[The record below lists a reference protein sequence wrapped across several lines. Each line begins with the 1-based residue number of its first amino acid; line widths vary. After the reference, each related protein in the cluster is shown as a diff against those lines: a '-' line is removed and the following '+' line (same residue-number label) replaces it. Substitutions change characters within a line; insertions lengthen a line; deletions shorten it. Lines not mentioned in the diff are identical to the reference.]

1 MRVKDCMTKQV
12 ISVGAG
18 EPVSVAARLMARYN
32 LGALPVRGTDGQ
44 LEGMLTDRDIVLRCI
59 AAERSPKAV
68 RVREVMTRSVAAAAP
83 DTDAA
88 AAAGIMAARQ
98 VRRLPVTEEGR
109 LVGMVSLADLSR
121 RPDYMME
128 AAEALEDICAGVRRM
143 DGQEPVSY
151 THLLRRPVRL
161 KASMVFRTPLAM
173 PPTGSF
179 APETKRTGSALFIF
193 ARLAGS

>member
-109 LVGMVSLADLSR
+109 IVGMVSLADLSR

-128 AAEALEDICAGVRRM
+128 AAEALEDICAGVRHM
-143 DGQEPVSY
+143 DGQE
-151 THLLRRPVRL
+151 L
-161 KASMVFRTPLAM
+161 
-173 PPTGSF
+173 
-179 APETKRTGSALFIF
+179 
-193 ARLAGS
+193 

>member
-68 RVREVMTRSVAAAAP
+68 HVREVMTRSVAAAAP

-143 DGQEPVSY
+143 DGQE
-151 THLLRRPVRL
+151 L
-161 KASMVFRTPLAM
+161 
-173 PPTGSF
+173 
-179 APETKRTGSALFIF
+179 
-193 ARLAGS
+193 

>member
-109 LVGMVSLADLSR
+109 IVGMVSLADLSR

-128 AAEALEDICAGVRRM
+128 AAEALEDICAGIRHM
-143 DGQEPVSY
+143 DGQE
-151 THLLRRPVRL
+151 L
-161 KASMVFRTPLAM
+161 
-173 PPTGSF
+173 
-179 APETKRTGSALFIF
+179 
-193 ARLAGS
+193 

>member
-1 MRVKDCMTKQV
+1 MRVKDGMTKQV

-143 DGQEPVSY
+143 DGQE
-151 THLLRRPVRL
+151 L
-161 KASMVFRTPLAM
+161 
-173 PPTGSF
+173 
-179 APETKRTGSALFIF
+179 
-193 ARLAGS
+193 

>member
-143 DGQEPVSY
+143 DGQD
-151 THLLRRPVRL
+151 L
-161 KASMVFRTPLAM
+161 
-173 PPTGSF
+173 
-179 APETKRTGSALFIF
+179 
-193 ARLAGS
+193 

>member
-12 ISVGAG
+12 ISIGAG

-32 LGALPVRGTDGQ
+32 LGALPVRGADGQ

-59 AAERSPKAV
+59 AAERSPTDV

-83 DTDAA
+83 DTDAT

-98 VRRLPVTEEGR
+98 VRRLPVTEDGR

-128 AAEALEDICAGVRRM
+128 AAEALEDICACVRRM
-143 DGQEPVSY
+143 DVQEY
-151 THLLRRPVRL
+151 
-161 KASMVFRTPLAM
+161 
-173 PPTGSF
+173 
-179 APETKRTGSALFIF
+179 
-193 ARLAGS
+193 

>member
-32 LGALPVRGTDGQ
+32 LGALPVRGRDGQ

-109 LVGMVSLADLSR
+109 VVGMVSLADLSR

-143 DGQEPVSY
+143 DGQE
-151 THLLRRPVRL
+151 L
-161 KASMVFRTPLAM
+161 
-173 PPTGSF
+173 
-179 APETKRTGSALFIF
+179 
-193 ARLAGS
+193 

>member
-1 MRVKDCMTKQV
+1 MRVKECMTKQV

-109 LVGMVSLADLSR
+109 VVGMVSLADLSR

-128 AAEALEDICAGVRRM
+128 AAEALEDICAGVRHM
-143 DGQEPVSY
+143 DGQE
-151 THLLRRPVRL
+151 L
-161 KASMVFRTPLAM
+161 
-173 PPTGSF
+173 
-179 APETKRTGSALFIF
+179 
-193 ARLAGS
+193 

>member
-32 LGALPVRGTDGQ
+32 LGALPVRGADGQ

-143 DGQEPVSY
+143 DGQE
-151 THLLRRPVRL
+151 L
-161 KASMVFRTPLAM
+161 
-173 PPTGSF
+173 
-179 APETKRTGSALFIF
+179 
-193 ARLAGS
+193 

>member
-83 DTDAA
+83 DTDAT

-128 AAEALEDICAGVRRM
+128 AAEALEDIFAGVRHM
-143 DGQEPVSY
+143 DGQE
-151 THLLRRPVRL
+151 L
-161 KASMVFRTPLAM
+161 
-173 PPTGSF
+173 
-179 APETKRTGSALFIF
+179 
-193 ARLAGS
+193 

>member
-68 RVREVMTRSVAAAAP
+68 RVREVMTRSIAAAAP

-143 DGQEPVSY
+143 GGQE
-151 THLLRRPVRL
+151 L
-161 KASMVFRTPLAM
+161 
-173 PPTGSF
+173 
-179 APETKRTGSALFIF
+179 
-193 ARLAGS
+193 

>member
-32 LGALPVRGTDGQ
+32 LGALPVRGADGQ

-59 AAERSPKAV
+59 TAERSPKAV

-83 DTDAA
+83 DTDAT

-128 AAEALEDICAGVRRM
+128 AAEALEDICAGVRHM
-143 DGQEPVSY
+143 DGQE
-151 THLLRRPVRL
+151 L
-161 KASMVFRTPLAM
+161 
-173 PPTGSF
+173 
-179 APETKRTGSALFIF
+179 
-193 ARLAGS
+193 

>member
-128 AAEALEDICAGVRRM
+128 AAEALEDICAGVRHM
-143 DGQEPVSY
+143 DGRE
-151 THLLRRPVRL
+151 L
-161 KASMVFRTPLAM
+161 
-173 PPTGSF
+173 
-179 APETKRTGSALFIF
+179 
-193 ARLAGS
+193 

>member
-32 LGALPVRGTDGQ
+32 LGALPVRGADGQ
-44 LEGMLTDRDIVLRCI
+44 LEGMLTDRDIVLRCL

-68 RVREVMTRSVAAAAP
+68 RVRAVMTRSVAAAAP
-83 DTDAA
+83 DTDAT

-143 DGQEPVSY
+143 DGQE
-151 THLLRRPVRL
+151 L
-161 KASMVFRTPLAM
+161 
-173 PPTGSF
+173 
-179 APETKRTGSALFIF
+179 
-193 ARLAGS
+193 

>member
-88 AAAGIMAARQ
+88 AAGIMAARQ

-128 AAEALEDICAGVRRM
+128 AAEALEDICAGVRHM
-143 DGQEPVSY
+143 DGQE
-151 THLLRRPVRL
+151 L
-161 KASMVFRTPLAM
+161 
-173 PPTGSF
+173 
-179 APETKRTGSALFIF
+179 
-193 ARLAGS
+193 

>member
-98 VRRLPVTEEGR
+98 VRRLPVTKEGR

-128 AAEALEDICAGVRRM
+128 AAEALEDICAGVRHM
-143 DGQEPVSY
+143 DGQE
-151 THLLRRPVRL
+151 L
-161 KASMVFRTPLAM
+161 
-173 PPTGSF
+173 
-179 APETKRTGSALFIF
+179 
-193 ARLAGS
+193 

>member
-83 DTDAA
+83 DTDAT

-98 VRRLPVTEEGR
+98 VRRLPVTEDGR

-143 DGQEPVSY
+143 DGQE
-151 THLLRRPVRL
+151 L
-161 KASMVFRTPLAM
+161 
-173 PPTGSF
+173 
-179 APETKRTGSALFIF
+179 
-193 ARLAGS
+193 

>member
-128 AAEALEDICAGVRRM
+128 AAEALEDICAGVRHM
-143 DGQEPVSY
+143 DGQE
-151 THLLRRPVRL
+151 L
-161 KASMVFRTPLAM
+161 
-173 PPTGSF
+173 
-179 APETKRTGSALFIF
+179 
-193 ARLAGS
+193 

>member
-128 AAEALEDICAGVRRM
+128 AAEALEDICACVQRM
-143 DGQEPVSY
+143 DGQE
-151 THLLRRPVRL
+151 L
-161 KASMVFRTPLAM
+161 
-173 PPTGSF
+173 
-179 APETKRTGSALFIF
+179 
-193 ARLAGS
+193 

>member
-59 AAERSPKAV
+59 AAERSPK
-68 RVREVMTRSVAAAAP
+68 EVMTRSVAAAAP

-88 AAAGIMAARQ
+88 AAAGIMATRQ

-128 AAEALEDICAGVRRM
+128 AAEALEDICAGVRHM
-143 DGQEPVSY
+143 DGQE
-151 THLLRRPVRL
+151 L
-161 KASMVFRTPLAM
+161 
-173 PPTGSF
+173 
-179 APETKRTGSALFIF
+179 
-193 ARLAGS
+193 

>member
-128 AAEALEDICAGVRRM
+128 AAEALEDICAGVRPM
-143 DGQEPVSY
+143 DGQE
-151 THLLRRPVRL
+151 L
-161 KASMVFRTPLAM
+161 
-173 PPTGSF
+173 
-179 APETKRTGSALFIF
+179 
-193 ARLAGS
+193 

>member
-83 DTDAA
+83 DTDAT

-143 DGQEPVSY
+143 DGQE
-151 THLLRRPVRL
+151 L
-161 KASMVFRTPLAM
+161 
-173 PPTGSF
+173 
-179 APETKRTGSALFIF
+179 
-193 ARLAGS
+193 

>member
-32 LGALPVRGTDGQ
+32 LGALPVRGADGQ

-128 AAEALEDICAGVRRM
+128 AAEAFEDICAGLRRM
-143 DGQEPVSY
+143 DGQE
-151 THLLRRPVRL
+151 L
-161 KASMVFRTPLAM
+161 
-173 PPTGSF
+173 
-179 APETKRTGSALFIF
+179 
-193 ARLAGS
+193 

>member
-32 LGALPVRGTDGQ
+32 LGALPVRGADGQ

-83 DTDAA
+83 DTDAT
-88 AAAGIMAARQ
+88 AAAGIMAARR

-128 AAEALEDICAGVRRM
+128 AAEALEDICAGVRHM
-143 DGQEPVSY
+143 DGQE
-151 THLLRRPVRL
+151 L
-161 KASMVFRTPLAM
+161 
-173 PPTGSF
+173 
-179 APETKRTGSALFIF
+179 
-193 ARLAGS
+193 

>member
-44 LEGMLTDRDIVLRCI
+44 LEGMLTDRDIVLRCS

-143 DGQEPVSY
+143 DGQE
-151 THLLRRPVRL
+151 L
-161 KASMVFRTPLAM
+161 
-173 PPTGSF
+173 
-179 APETKRTGSALFIF
+179 
-193 ARLAGS
+193 

>member
-1 MRVKDCMTKQV
+1 MRVKDCRTKQV

-83 DTDAA
+83 DTDAT

-128 AAEALEDICAGVRRM
+128 AAEALEDICAGVRHM
-143 DGQEPVSY
+143 DGQE
-151 THLLRRPVRL
+151 L
-161 KASMVFRTPLAM
+161 
-173 PPTGSF
+173 
-179 APETKRTGSALFIF
+179 
-193 ARLAGS
+193 

>member
-128 AAEALEDICAGVRRM
+128 AAEALEDICASVRHM
-143 DGQEPVSY
+143 DGQE
-151 THLLRRPVRL
+151 L
-161 KASMVFRTPLAM
+161 
-173 PPTGSF
+173 
-179 APETKRTGSALFIF
+179 
-193 ARLAGS
+193 

>member
-88 AAAGIMAARQ
+88 AAAGIMAARVMAKEQ
-98 VRRLPVTEEGR
+98 VRRLPVTGQGG
-109 LVGMVSLADLSR
+109 LVGYLTLADLSR
-121 RPDYMME
+121 VDDLSME
-128 AAEALEDICAGVRRM
+128 AGECLGEICA
-143 DGQEPVSY
+143 
-151 THLLRRPVRL
+151 PVRHL
-161 KASMVFRTPLAM
+161 D
-173 PPTGSF
+173 
-179 APETKRTGSALFIF
+179 
-193 ARLAGS
+193 

>member
-128 AAEALEDICAGVRRM
+128 AAEALEDICAGVRNM
-143 DGQEPVSY
+143 GGQE
-151 THLLRRPVRL
+151 L
-161 KASMVFRTPLAM
+161 
-173 PPTGSF
+173 
-179 APETKRTGSALFIF
+179 
-193 ARLAGS
+193 

>member
-109 LVGMVSLADLSR
+109 VVGMVSLADLSR

-128 AAEALEDICAGVRRM
+128 AAEALEDICAGVRHM
-143 DGQEPVSY
+143 DGQE
-151 THLLRRPVRL
+151 L
-161 KASMVFRTPLAM
+161 
-173 PPTGSF
+173 
-179 APETKRTGSALFIF
+179 
-193 ARLAGS
+193 

>member
-83 DTDAA
+83 DTDAT

-128 AAEALEDICAGVRRM
+128 AAEALEDICAGVRHM
-143 DGQEPVSY
+143 DGQE
-151 THLLRRPVRL
+151 L
-161 KASMVFRTPLAM
+161 
-173 PPTGSF
+173 
-179 APETKRTGSALFIF
+179 
-193 ARLAGS
+193 

>member
-44 LEGMLTDRDIVLRCI
+44 LEWMLTDRDIVLRCI

-83 DTDAA
+83 DTDAT

-143 DGQEPVSY
+143 DGQE
-151 THLLRRPVRL
+151 L
-161 KASMVFRTPLAM
+161 
-173 PPTGSF
+173 
-179 APETKRTGSALFIF
+179 
-193 ARLAGS
+193 

>member
-12 ISVGAG
+12 VSVGAG

-32 LGALPVRGTDGQ
+32 LGALPVRGADGQ

-83 DTDAA
+83 DTDAT

-128 AAEALEDICAGVRRM
+128 AAEALEDICAGLRRM
-143 DGQEPVSY
+143 DGQE
-151 THLLRRPVRL
+151 L
-161 KASMVFRTPLAM
+161 
-173 PPTGSF
+173 
-179 APETKRTGSALFIF
+179 
-193 ARLAGS
+193 

>member
-68 RVREVMTRSVAAAAP
+68 RMREVMTRSVAAAAGDGGGEARRDGEP
-83 DTDAA
+83 CRSFPQ
-88 AAAGIMAARQ
+88 AG
-98 VRRLPVTEEGR
+98 LH
-109 LVGMVSLADLSR
+109 
-121 RPDYMME
+121 
-128 AAEALEDICAGVRRM
+128 
-143 DGQEPVSY
+143 DGGCGG
-151 THLLRRPVRL
+151 
-161 KASMVFRTPLAM
+161 A
-173 PPTGSF
+173 
-179 APETKRTGSALFIF
+179 
-193 ARLAGS
+193 

>member
-98 VRRLPVTEEGR
+98 VRRLTEEGR

-128 AAEALEDICAGVRRM
+128 AAEALEDICAGVRHM
-143 DGQEPVSY
+143 DGQE
-151 THLLRRPVRL
+151 L
-161 KASMVFRTPLAM
+161 
-173 PPTGSF
+173 
-179 APETKRTGSALFIF
+179 
-193 ARLAGS
+193 